1 MHRPA
6 RLVHRLAR
14 LVHRPAT
21 LMHQLTTLMHRLATL
36 VHRLAT
42 LVHRQKGVG
51 VARHNTL
58 PPLHR
63 DLIVRLLAKGVL
75 VKEHLIET

>member
-21 LMHQLTTLMHRLATL
+21 LMHQLTTLM
-36 VHRLAT
+36 HRLAT

>member
-6 RLVHRLAR
+6 RLVHRL
-14 LVHRPAT
+14 AT

-36 VHRLAT
+36 M
-42 LVHRQKGVG
+42 HRQKGVG